1 MGLEEI
7 QRIKSEAGQINPK
20 KVYAI
25 PKQSKKKIAQIK
37 AEKEAMIENK
47 PTGSLELQRW
57 FLDRRKEMTGICQ
70 HCGGKTEKDTDN
82 FRCSIAHIM
91 PKAYVKSLA
100 THPLNWIELCFYNQ
114 SCHQNFD
121 NKMLDILDL
130 NCLDTVIE
138 RVVAMYPSIDEKEK
152 RRIPKVLLDYIED
165 NK

>member
-1 MGLEEI
+1 M
-7 QRIKSEAGQINPK
+7 
-20 KVYAI
+20 
-25 PKQSKKKIAQIK
+25 
-37 AEKEAMIENK
+37 
-47 PTGSLELQRW
+47 
-57 FLDRRKEMTGICQ
+57 
-70 HCGGKTEKDTDN
+70 
-82 FRCSIAHIM
+82 
-91 PKAYVKSLA
+91 KSLA
-100 THPLNWIELCFYNQ
+100 THPLNWIELCFYGN